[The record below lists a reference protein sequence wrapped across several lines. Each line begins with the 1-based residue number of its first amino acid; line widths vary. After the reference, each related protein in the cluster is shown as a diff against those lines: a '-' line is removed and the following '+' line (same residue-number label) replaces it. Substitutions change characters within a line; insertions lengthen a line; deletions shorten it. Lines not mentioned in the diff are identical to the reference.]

1 MYRKHLSTL
10 ITVFM
15 LVCALMIALTQV
27 WGMSLKDIIIEVIVY
42 ALYGGMIAAYL
53 LRFALILI
61 GVFAVYHIIQEQ
73 HDKQLVM

>member
-1 MYRKHLSTL
+1 
-10 ITVFM
+10 M

-61 GVFAVYHIIQEQ
+61 GVFAVYHFIQEQ